1 MGPTG
6 ARAPREAGEEADSMQ
21 LGSIHCGRLAAVGD
35 VAAVGRAKGDR
46 GGGRSHRTL
55 FLLLPLVFLVL
66 GFRILI

>member
-6 ARAPREAGEEADSMQ
+6 ARAPREAGEEAGSMQ

-35 VAAVGRAKGDR
+35 VAAVGRAEGDQ

-55 FLLLPLVFLVL
+55 GTLTLSPATSCFSGTGV
-66 GFRILI
+66 